1 MKETVIIE
9 YAYYLKL
16 SVIIPEK
23 DFFNEK
29 GILYIDYD
37 NENVIIEKDY
47 LEKLEKKYRP
57 IKQREERLFR
67 VRDLNNE
74 GMELEK
80 QGKIAE
86 AVEVYEECIKI
97 PVQARHAYDR
107 LLVLYNKAKEYKKE
121 LRVCKKAIKMFKG
134 ETKYEK
140 RLLKIEAKLNAC
152 KK

>member
-9 YAYYLKL
+9 LSYLTKL
-16 SVIIPEK
+16 SLVMSEK
-23 DFFNEK
+23 DKWSDK
-29 GILYIDYD
+29 GIVSIDYD
-37 NENVIIEKDY
+37 NEKVIIEKDY

-67 VRDLNNE
+67 VCALNNE
-74 GMELEK
+74 GMKLEK

-134 ETKYEK
+134 ETKYEG
-140 RLLKIEAKLNAC
+140 RLLKIEERMNV
-152 KK
+152 KKK

>member
-16 SVIIPEK
+16 SVVMSER
-23 DFFNEK
+23 DWWSEK
-29 GILYIDYD
+29 GIVTIDYD
-37 NENVIIEKDY
+37 NEKVIIEKDY

-57 IKQREERLFR
+57 IKQREERLFK

-97 PVQARHAYDR
+97 PVQTRHAYDR
-107 LLVLYNKAKEYKKE
+107 LLVLYGKAKEYKKE

-134 ETKYEK
+134 ETKYEG
-140 RLLKIEAKLNAC
+140 RLLKIEEKMKAI